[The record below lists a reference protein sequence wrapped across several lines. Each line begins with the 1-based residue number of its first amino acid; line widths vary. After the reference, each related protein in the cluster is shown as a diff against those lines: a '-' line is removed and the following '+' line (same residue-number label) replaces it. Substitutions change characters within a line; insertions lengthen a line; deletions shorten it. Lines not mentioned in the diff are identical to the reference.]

1 MSATSPQ
8 RPVLPPD
15 IMARKGQ
22 DPLVVLTAYTTPMA
36 RLVDAHC
43 DMALVGD
50 SLGMVLHGMPSTLG
64 VTLEMM
70 ILHGRAVV
78 RGLTRAMPVV
88 DMPFG
93 SYEESPAQ
101 AYHNAAR
108 LMVETGAPA
117 VKLEGGTHMAETI
130 AFLTRR
136 GVPVMAHIGLTPQ
149 SVNTLGGYKVVG
161 RQDEAESVMA
171 DATAIA
177 AAGAFAVVLEKVP
190 VGLAARITQSLTIP
204 TIGIGAGAQCD
215 GQVLVVDDM
224 LGMFTDFR
232 PKFVKRYAELGAAAD
247 DAIATFAADVRA
259 RRFPGPEHGFS
270 DEAPSNSPTGPKP

>member
-1 MSATSPQ
+1 MSATSLQ

-15 IMARKGQ
+15 ITARKGQ

-232 PKFVKRYAELGAAAD
+232 PKFVKRYAELALTAA
-247 DAIATFAADVRA
+247 DAIAAFAADVRA

-270 DEAPSNSPTGPKP
+270 DEAPKGPKP

>member
-1 MSATSPQ
+1 MSATSSL

-15 IMARKGQ
+15 IRARKGQ
-22 DPLVVLTAYTTPMA
+22 TPLVVLTAYTTPMA

-43 DMALVGD
+43 DVALVGD
-50 SLGMVLHGMPSTLG
+50 SVGMVLHGLTSTLG
-64 VTLEMM
+64 VTMEMM
-70 ILHGRAVV
+70 VLHGRAVV
-78 RGLTRAMPVV
+78 RGLTRAMPVI

-93 SYEESPAQ
+93 SYEESPEL
-101 AYHNAAR
+101 AYRNAAR

-117 VKLEGGTHMAETI
+117 VKLEGGAHMADTI

-161 RQDEAESVMA
+161 REGEADGVMA
-171 DATAIA
+171 DARAVEK
-177 AAGAFAVVLEKVP
+177 AGAFSVVIEKVP
-190 VGLAARITQSLTIP
+190 VGLSARITQSLSIP
-204 TIGIGAGAQCD
+204 TIGIGAGAHCD

-232 PKFVKRYAELGAAAD
+232 PKFVRRYAELGQAAGQ
-247 DAIATFAADVRA
+247 AIAEFADDVRA
-259 RRFPGPEHGFS
+259 RRFPAPEHGFS
-270 DEAPSNSPTGPKP
+270 DEAPKGSKP